1 MVGIVSR
8 IRVVREDCVVR
19 SGSLPPG
26 HGSGEIFLPA
36 RVAGRFS
43 SRPG

>member
-19 SGSLPPG
+19 SGSLPSSQ
-26 HGSGEIFLPA
+26 GSGEIFLLA
-36 RVAGRFS
+36 REAGR
-43 SRPG
+43 